1 MSKNIFSLTP
11 FLVITIYM
19 FDQNHFKNE
28 NSSADVAKLIRYT
41 FGYVSPF
48 EDLIIR
54 LLEMGNAEM
63 HGETQKKS
71 REERAL
77 E

>member
-1 MSKNIFSLTP
+1 
-11 FLVITIYM
+11 M

-63 HGETQKKS
+63 HGETQKK
-71 REERAL
+71 
-77 E
+77 